1 MGNTSYKY
9 SPGGIFCMFGCN
21 ANGSNLNCNGSVN
34 ANANSYGNVAV
45 NDDSSECGVNSNGFL
60 DCREM

>member
-1 MGNTSYKY
+1 
-9 SPGGIFCMFGCN
+9 MFGCN